1 MLKARI
7 NRRYETIKDYQKFH
21 NHFTTLSNYETKY
34 TIVPTTETIF
44 SKPESQM
51 FEYGNIK

>member
-34 TIVPTTETIF
+34 TRTKDENHFFKTR
-44 SKPESQM
+44 ESDVRIGK
-51 FEYGNIK
+51 Y